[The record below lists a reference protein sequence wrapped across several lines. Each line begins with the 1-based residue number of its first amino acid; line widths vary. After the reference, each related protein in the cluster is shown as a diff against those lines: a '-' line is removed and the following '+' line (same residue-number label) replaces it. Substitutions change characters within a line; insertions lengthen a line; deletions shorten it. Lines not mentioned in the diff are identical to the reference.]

1 MRIQTAIALAAAAA
15 ALSVGVWLSS
25 SAVPQEPKSIDSLA
39 ARAAALERDIT
50 RLEDVNA
57 IKKLQRI
64 YGFYTDK
71 QLWSAAADLFSADG
85 TIEVGGRGVYV
96 GRDRIR
102 EFLALNG
109 PEGPQPNRLFV
120 QMQLQPIVH
129 VAPDG
134 QTA

>member
-15 ALSVGVWLSS
+15 ALAVGVWLSS
-25 SAVPQEPKSIDSLA
+25 SAVPREPESIDSRA

-85 TIEVGGRGVYV
+85 TIEGGGRG
-96 GRDRIR
+96 G
-102 EFLALNG
+102 
-109 PEGPQPNRLFV
+109 
-120 QMQLQPIVH
+120 QLGARRPRR
-129 VAPDG
+129 
-134 QTA
+134 

>member
-1 MRIQTAIALAAAAA
+1 MRKSSVVVLSIAFYLFAVHVWPGRLAV
-15 ALSVGVWLSS
+15 S
-25 SAVPQEPKSIDSLA
+25 QEPSSIDALA
-39 ARAAALERDIT
+39 ARAAVLERDIA

-85 TIEVGGRGVYV
+85 TIEVGGRGVYA
-96 GRDRIR
+96 GRERIR

-109 PEGPQPNRLFV
+109 PEGPQPNRLFD

-129 VAPDG
+129 
-134 QTA
+134 

>member
-1 MRIQTAIALAAAAA
+1 MRKLHGAIALAVVALLGAAAWLGLPA
-15 ALSVGVWLSS
+15 AS
-25 SAVPQEPKSIDSLA
+25 QEAASIDALA
-39 ARAAALERDIT
+39 ARAAALERDVA

-102 EFLALNG
+102 DFLALNG
-109 PEGPQPNRLFV
+109 PEGPQPNRLFD

-129 VAPDG
+129 VAPVPV
-134 QTA
+134 